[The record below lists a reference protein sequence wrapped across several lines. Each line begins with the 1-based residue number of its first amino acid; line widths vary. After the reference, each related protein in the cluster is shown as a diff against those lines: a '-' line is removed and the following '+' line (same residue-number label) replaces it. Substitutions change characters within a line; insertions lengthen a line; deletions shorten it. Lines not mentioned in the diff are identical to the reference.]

1 MLAKK
6 EIREFC
12 EFCEKTSLIQNYDYH
27 CLLWFI
33 TTTTS
38 FTKNSTTKH
47 KGYLGNHAL
56 PLGKGGKGKGAV
68 EEETDRGGAAYS

>member
-6 EIREFC
+6 EIREV
-12 EFCEKTSLIQNYDYH
+12 CEKTSLIQNYDYH

-38 FTKNSTTKH
+38 FTKNSATKH

-56 PLGKGGKGKGAV
+56 PLGKGGGAV
-68 EEETDRGGAAYS
+68 EEETDRRGAAYS

>member
-1 MLAKK
+1 MKWQDGDFWML
-6 EIREFC
+6 
-12 EFCEKTSLIQNYDYH
+12 T
-27 CLLWFI
+27 LLWFI

-38 FTKNSTTKH
+38 FTKNSATKY

-68 EEETDRGGAAYS
+68 EEETDRRGTAYS